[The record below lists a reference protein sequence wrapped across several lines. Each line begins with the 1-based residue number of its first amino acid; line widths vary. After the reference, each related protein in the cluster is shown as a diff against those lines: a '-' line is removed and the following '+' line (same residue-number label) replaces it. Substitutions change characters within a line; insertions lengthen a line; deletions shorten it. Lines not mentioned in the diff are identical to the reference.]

1 MKSPCFA
8 ITGHKKIVMKHQ
20 VSSLPYPLAR
30 PGRSLLALTGVLLF
44 LLVAFPAL
52 TPLYG
57 EDKAADTPE
66 AEEQVTSV
74 EQRRLLQA
82 LQSERQNILK
92 ERREIE
98 ERKKE
103 LKRLEAE
110 VDKKLDQLEE
120 KRLELKKLLAEKEV
134 REQKRIQE
142 LSKMYAKMSSEKAA
156 TILSAVDEQL
166 AISILAVMKTK
177 AAAKILNNMDRD
189 KAAKL
194 TKAFSALP

>member
-1 MKSPCFA
+1 MPD
-8 ITGHKKIVMKHQ
+8 KIH
-20 VSSLPYPLAR
+20 
-30 PGRSLLALTGVLLF
+30 SLLDGACQHATCTMIVFFLF
-44 LLVAFPAL
+44 VTVGQGPLFGADQPA
-52 TPLYG
+52 
-57 EDKAADTPE
+57 PE
-66 AEEQVTSV
+66 KNPPGTEITSV

-92 ERREIE
+92 ERREIQ

-120 KRLELKKLLAEKEV
+120 KRLELKKLLAEKDA

-142 LSKMYAKMSSEKAA
+142 LSKMYAKMSAEKAA
-156 TILSAVDEQL
+156 MVLSTLDEQL
-166 AISILAVMKTK
+166 ATTILANMKTK

-194 TKAFSALP
+194 TKTFTNLP

>member
-1 MKSPCFA
+1 MKNYFILSPHAVHHPLLRAALAGTLIFLFVLA
-8 ITGHKKIVMKHQ
+8 ASGNLVYGQEKP
-20 VSSLPYPLAR
+20 SSESA
-30 PGRSLLALTGVLLF
+30 G
-44 LLVAFPAL
+44 
-52 TPLYG
+52 
-57 EDKAADTPE
+57 D
-66 AEEQVTSV
+66 EQITSV

-82 LQSERQNILK
+82 LQHERQNILK
-92 ERREIE
+92 ERQEVE
-98 ERKKE
+98 KRKKE

-120 KRLELKKLLAEKEV
+120 KRLALKKLLAEKDA
-134 REQKRIQE
+134 REQKRIRE

-156 TILSAVDEQL
+156 TVLSALDEQL

-194 TKAFSALP
+194 TKAFSTLP

>member
-1 MKSPCFA
+1 MKSPYSA
-8 ITGHKKIVMKHQ
+8 ITGSKKVMNQ
-20 VSSLPYPLAR
+20 LFTLPR
-30 PGRSLLALTGVLLF
+30 PSNRFRTDLFLLTAFLLF
-44 LLVAFPAL
+44 LLTAFPAP

-57 EDKAADTPE
+57 EEKPADKPD
-66 AEEQVTSV
+66 AEEQIASV

-92 ERREIE
+92 ERQEIQ

-120 KRLELKKLLAEKEV
+120 KRLELKKLLAEKEI

-156 TILSAVDEQL
+156 TILSALDEQL

>member
-1 MKSPCFA
+1 MNQQC
-8 ITGHKKIVMKHQ
+8 T
-20 VSSLPYPLAR
+20 LPR
-30 PGRSLLALTGVLLF
+30 PSNRFRTDLFLLTAFLLF
-44 LLVAFPAL
+44 LLTAFPAL

-57 EDKAADTPE
+57 EEKPADKPD
-66 AEEQVTSV
+66 AEEQIASV

-92 ERREIE
+92 ERQEIQ

-120 KRLELKKLLAEKEV
+120 KRLELKKLLAEKET

-156 TILSAVDEQL
+156 TILSALDEQL